1 MFKFFR
7 VYNKIILVVGG
18 CVLMVAFLIPQ
29 AVQMFG
35 PNPLKERLGTMH
47 GQKVVRAQL
56 INAGGQ
62 VRMLEALP
70 LFGDGLITRDDL
82 GWLMIAEDARAMGLY
97 ASDLEVE
104 RAFEAA
110 RITAEELAGLAQ
122 RRRTTVAAI
131 REAARAWLVSEQY
144 RQLVTGTAYRDPRG
158 ASPSLAIGRL
168 QRFGEYLQRATQGI
182 PPEFQQLMMQRL
194 LPEAA
199 AFASGTRRLSGPML
213 RHFIRDN
220 YARLDGRVA
229 LLRPDVDAAR
239 EPSEEKLAELFETY
253 KDVLPGEGEPF
264 PFGYLYPDRV
274 RLTHLEIPMDAV
286 RARVTVEY
294 LDVLDAYR
302 ANPQRFADAEGNAPP
317 PEMPSPEAVRALT
330 DELTDREAERL
341 MGRVVATARG
351 VLAESLRGLD
361 ERGGYYE
368 IGDGYE
374 PLPWEAVAA
383 AVREAHGVE
392 VNLAGDAENWV
403 AVDELSSLPGIGTS
417 RLGDGGVSLTQ
428 YVAATRQ
435 LAENP
440 DTVMRSVRSQVGVAS
455 RPLRGF
461 EGERYFFRLDAAE
474 PAHAP
479 ASLDEVREQVVA
491 DAKAKAGYEQL
502 VAQADAWRTRVI
514 EEGLDAA
521 AEAGGATAGPTMP
534 FQKVDP
540 QTAGEPPAVLNVGPS
555 RAFVDAAFAVVE
567 AMDEPAGDLED
578 RPIGSRLAVVPVP
591 DAEGGPAL
599 ALFVADRFDPLTR
612 SGYEQVLA
620 GGASVNADLA
630 LADVGTPNPLSL
642 EALARRTGFDLE
654 AYEN

>member
-62 VRMLEALP
+62 VRMLGALP

-82 GWLMIAEDARAMGLY
+82 GWLMIAADARAMGLY
-97 ASDLEVE
+97 ASDPEVE

-110 RITAEELAGLAQ
+110 GISPEELAGLAQ
-122 RRRTTVAAI
+122 RQRTTVAAI

-168 QRFGEYLQRATQGI
+168 QRFGEYIQRGLQTV

-220 YARLDGRVA
+220 YASLEGRVA
-229 LLRPDVDAAR
+229 LVRPDLDAAP

-253 KDVLPGEGEPF
+253 KDTLPGEGEPF
-264 PFGYLYPDRV
+264 PFGYRYPDRV
-274 RLTHLEIPMDAV
+274 RLTYLEIPMDAV
-286 RARVTVEY
+286 RSQIAVEY

-302 ANPQRFADAEGNAPP
+302 ANPQRFADEEGNAPD
-317 PEMPSPEAVRALT
+317 MPTPEAVRALT

-341 MGRVVATARG
+341 MGRVVATAQG

-361 ERGGYYE
+361 ESGGYYDLGE
-368 IGDGYE
+368 GYE

-383 AVREAHGVE
+383 AVRDGHGVE
-392 VNLAGDAENWV
+392 VNLTADASDWT
-403 AVDELSSLPGIGTS
+403 AVDELSSLPGIGRS
-417 RLGDGGVSLTQ
+417 ALGDGGVSFAQ
-428 YVAATRQ
+428 YVASTRQ
-435 LAENP
+435 LADNP

-461 EGERYFFRLDAAE
+461 GGERYFFRLSAAE
-474 PAHAP
+474 PTHPP
-479 ASLDEVREQVVA
+479 ASLDEVREQVIA

-521 AEAGGATAGPTMP
+521 AEAGGATASQTLP

-540 QTAGEPPAVLNVGPS
+540 RTAGEPPAVLNVGPS

-567 AMDEPAGDLED
+567 AMENPSGELED
-578 RPIGSRLAVVPVP
+578 RPIAARLAVVPVP
-591 DAEGGPAL
+591 DAQGGPAL

-612 SGYEQVLA
+612 SGYERVLA
-620 GGASVNADLA
+620 GGASVNADFA
-630 LADVGTPNPLSL
+630 LADLDTPNPLSL
-642 EALARRTGFDLE
+642 EALARRTGFDLA